1 MLTQERKEHCMK
13 VCKELLNQYEAEGD
27 SFLYRIISGDETCHH
42 YECES
47 KQQSKEWR
55 RVNSPLKKKFKAL
68 LSAGKVM
75 CTVFWDKKWVN
86 LLDFLEPRQTIN
98 SDFYITTLTKLNTL
112 ISRIRPEKESTF
124 LWQHNS
130 ARPHTSLK
138 TMENIVNLGWTVIL
152 HPLYNPDLVLPDFH
166 LFQADD
172 RWTAWATFS

>member
-1 MLTQERKEHCMK
+1 MLSQKHKEHHMQ
-13 VCKELLNQYEAEGD
+13 VCQELLNPYEAEGD
-27 SFLYRIISGDETCHH
+27 SFLDRIITGDETWCHH
-42 YECES
+42 YEPES
-47 KQQSKEWR
+47 KRQSMSWR
-55 RVNSPLKKKFKAL
+55 HVNSSAKKKFQT
-68 LSAGKVM
+68 SAGKET
-75 CTVFWDKKWVN
+75 CTVYWDRKGVII
-86 LLDFLEPRQTIN
+86 LDFLEPRQTIN

-112 ISRIRPEKESTF
+112 ISRIRPEKKSTF
-124 LWQHNS
+124 LLQHNN